1 MVSQTGLL
9 LPASPRHPVGGGL
22 LFLALLVV
30 VGWWSARRHPEHEAA
45 IIWTVLGSLAALG
58 LSQALAQAVAR
69 PRPYQVLK
77 GIEVLVPRVSG
88 YGLPSGRAAV
98 AGAVVCGLLLAG
110 RWRLA
115 LVASLGGLLLLFAG
129 VYVGVD
135 YPSAEAAGA
144 VFGAAVVLVL
154 WPLVAWLL
162 SAMVNWVGTSPL
174 GRVFAVRGALK
185 RPVSQW
191 PVERTSQRLPDAKAM
206 DALRNAPEAARS
218 PGYKQG
224 GTHRHSGQSVEVAA
238 RRAVPGWGTRLSPGY
253 GVLPLHFAQAAP
265 NPVRLTDPERVTEAF
280 LAHRASGAD
289 GLGLPLSR
297 CSRFFALEVRRREK
311 SRRRLAAT
319 GGSRLPALRCVK
331 RCHSVSSMPKVLLSR
346 ELLTNRECSPTG
358 SKVHL
363 GTPCE
368 EQFPGNLRCHVTALL
383 EELDW
388 VL

>member
-1 MVSQTGLL
+1 MDQRWYLDVNRFAKATPWAHGFMTAYYERLL
-9 LPASPRHPVGGGL
+9 APVGVGL

-45 IIWTVLGSLAALG
+45 VIWTALGALAALG
-58 LSQALAQAVAR
+58 LSQALARAVAR

-135 YPSAEAAGA
+135 YPSAVAAGA

-162 SAMVNWVGTSPL
+162 VGHGQLGGDEPL

-206 DALRNAPEAARS
+206 DALRTASEAAHS

-224 GTHRHSGQSVEVAA
+224 G
-238 RRAVPGWGTRLSPGY
+238 
-253 GVLPLHFAQAAP
+253 
-265 NPVRLTDPERVTEAF
+265 
-280 LAHRASGAD
+280 AHGH
-289 GLGLPLSR
+289 L
-297 CSRFFALEVRRREK
+297 
-311 SRRRLAAT
+311 
-319 GGSRLPALRCVK
+319 
-331 RCHSVSSMPKVLLSR
+331 KV
-346 ELLTNRECSPTG
+346 
-358 SKVHL
+358 
-363 GTPCE
+363 
-368 EQFPGNLRCHVTALL
+368 
-383 EELDW
+383 
-388 VL
+388 

>member
-1 MVSQTGLL
+1 VDQRWYLDVNQFAKATPWAHGFMTAFYQRLL
-9 LPASPRHPVGGGL
+9 APVGAGL

-45 IIWTVLGSLAALG
+45 IIWTVLGALAALG

-115 LVASLGGLLLLFAG
+115 LVASVGGFLLLFAG

-135 YPSAEAAGA
+135 YPSAVAGGA
-144 VFGAAVVLVL
+144 VFGAVVVLVL
-154 WPLVAWLL
+154 WPAVAWLL
-162 SAMVNWVGTSPL
+162 SAMVTWVGTSPL
-174 GRVFAVRGALK
+174 GRVFSVRGALK

-206 DALRNAPEAARS
+206 DALRNASEAARS

-224 GTHRHSGQSVEVAA
+224 GTHRH
-238 RRAVPGWGTRLSPGY
+238 L
-253 GVLPLHFAQAAP
+253 
-265 NPVRLTDPERVTEAF
+265 
-280 LAHRASGAD
+280 
-289 GLGLPLSR
+289 
-297 CSRFFALEVRRREK
+297 
-311 SRRRLAAT
+311 
-319 GGSRLPALRCVK
+319 
-331 RCHSVSSMPKVLLSR
+331 KV
-346 ELLTNRECSPTG
+346 
-358 SKVHL
+358 
-363 GTPCE
+363 
-368 EQFPGNLRCHVTALL
+368 
-383 EELDW
+383 
-388 VL
+388 